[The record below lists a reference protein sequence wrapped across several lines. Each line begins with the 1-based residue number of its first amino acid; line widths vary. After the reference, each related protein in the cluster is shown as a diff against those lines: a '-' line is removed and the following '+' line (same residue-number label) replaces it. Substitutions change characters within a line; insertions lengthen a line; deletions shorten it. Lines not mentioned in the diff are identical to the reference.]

1 MELGYSERYLMVL
14 NAALVA
20 AMAYFAALCVNDIIT
35 RRLHPAVGPASA
47 AAVVVPVA
55 TTHPRGYYEQ
65 IARRDIFN
73 LEPPPRPSSAPAPVA
88 RDLHIKLLGTSQIS
102 SGRPFAIVEDT
113 RTGRQL
119 LYRVGDAIPDTGRL
133 MQVKRASVII
143 DPGDGQLVTV
153 SMEST
158 ILAPAPSGSKP
169 LRMRRPRGFRGGAAV
184 RRYGGNHYMLKR
196 ALLNK
201 NLENMAQLF
210 TEIRAVPNMVGGHAD
225 GYVLSEIQPGSIF
238 QQIGLHNG
246 DILMNVNGQDVRDPT
261 QAMQLF
267 TVLRNAAS
275 LTLQVMREGAPVQMH
290 YTIQ

>member
-14 NAALVA
+14 NAVLVA

-35 RRLHPAVGPASA
+35 RRLHPAVALSPP
-47 AAVVVPVA
+47 AAVVAAVA
-55 TTHPRGYYEQ
+55 ATHPRGYYEQ

-73 LEPPPRPSSAPAPVA
+73 LEPPPAPASGGAPVA

-113 RTGRQL
+113 RTGQQL
-119 LYRVGDAIPDTGRL
+119 LYRVGDTIPDTGRL
-133 MQVKRASVII
+133 MQVKRTSVII
-143 DPGDGQLVTV
+143 DPGDGRLVTV
-153 SMEST
+153 TMEST
-158 ILAPAPSGSKP
+158 DLAPETSRPNP
-169 LRMRRPRGFRGGAAV
+169 LHTPRFRGSHLGAAV
-184 RRYGGNHYMLKR
+184 RRFGSNQYLLKR
-196 ALLNK
+196 TVVNK

-210 TEIRAVPNMVGGHAD
+210 TQIRAVPNMIGGHAD

-238 QQIGLHNG
+238 QQIGLHDG
-246 DILMNVNGQDVRDPT
+246 DILVNVNGQDVRDPT

-267 TVLRNAAS
+267 TMLRNAPS
-275 LTLQVMREGAPVQMH
+275 LTLQVMREGAPVQIH